1 MSKVKKA
8 HLIGICGKG
17 MSALAIILKE
27 KGYSITGSDAGFY
40 DPVASYLK
48 KNGIKILTPH
58 KASNIPKDT
67 DLIII
72 GKHAKLTPEEN
83 EEVRQAFASKIKIQS
98 LPEALGM
105 ISKDKYNV
113 VIAGSFGKS
122 TLTALIAWSLKEA
135 KKDPSYFIGAVP
147 FGFKNNAHLGTGKY
161 FIFEGD
167 EYLSANWDNRSK
179 FLHYNPKDL
188 ILISGEH
195 DHINVFPTLKSYLD
209 PYKKL
214 VTMVPAQ
221 GLIIASKTGKN
232 ISKILKNTKSKIV
245 YYSLNKKNT
254 WHAEKIEYGAKTS
267 FDLMDGKEK
276 VIRLETT
283 LLGTHNIENVIGAST
298 YLLEKKLITKE
309 ELAKHMATF
318 KGLSGR
324 LDAKKS
330 NSSVLVYEGYG
341 STYAKA
347 VPIFEALKLHFPNRK
362 ITAIFEPH
370 TFSWRNEEAKKWY
383 KDVFDQCEKV
393 IILPPPLH
401 GSNTHAQIS
410 FEEIVKTVKANH
422 KNVYGAETKDEAM
435 KILGKIIKKDDVI
448 VLVSSGSLLGLTV
461 SVPKLMEKMFPK
473 K

>member
-1 MSKVKKA
+1 MHKAKKA

-27 KGYSITGSDAGFY
+27 KGYKITGSDAGFY

-58 KASNIPKDT
+58 KSENIPKDA

-72 GKHAKLTPEEN
+72 GKHAKLIPEEN
-83 EEVRQAFASKIKIQS
+83 EEVCEAFSSKIKIQS

-105 ISKDKYNV
+105 ISKDKHNV

-122 TLTALIAWSLKEA
+122 TLTALVAWSLKEA
-135 KKDPSYFIGAVP
+135 KKDPSYFIGAVL
-147 FGFKNNAHLGTGKY
+147 FGFKNNAHLGKGKE

-167 EYLSANWDNRSK
+167 EYLSSNWDNRSK

-195 DHINVFPTLKSYLD
+195 DHINVFPTLKSYLE

-214 VTMVPAQ
+214 VAMVPAQ

-232 ISKILKNTKSKIV
+232 ISQILKDAKSKIIF
-245 YYSLNKKNT
+245 YSLNKKNT
-254 WHAEKIEYGAKTS
+254 WHAENIEYGIKTS
-267 FDLMDGKEK
+267 FDLMNCKEK
-276 VIRLETT
+276 VIRLETN
-283 LLGTHNIENVIGAST
+283 LLGTHNIENIIGASA

-309 ELAKHMATF
+309 ELVKHIKSF

-324 LDAKKS
+324 LDQKKS
-330 NSSVLVYEGYG
+330 DSSVLIYEGYG

-347 VPIFEALKLHFPNRK
+347 KPIFEALKLHFPNKK
-362 ITAIFEPH
+362 ITTVFEPH
-370 TFSWRNEEAKKWY
+370 TFSWRNQEAKKWY

-393 IILPPPLH
+393 IILPPPMH

-410 FEEIVKTVKANH
+410 FEDIVKTVKANH
-422 KNVYGAETKDEAM
+422 QNVYSAENKEQTLSILKKITKKND
-435 KILGKIIKKDDVI
+435 II
-448 VLVSSGSLLGLTV
+448 VLVSSGSLLGLTTE
-461 SVPKLMEKMFPK
+461 VPKLMEKIFPK